1 MSRNPCD
8 DTYSGTAPAS
18 CVETQV
24 AAAAI
29 EARSADLDLYI
40 TMHSYT
46 QLWLVPWGGSEDKPA
61 DYDDLVGAVGRQW
74 RQTCRLR

>member
-18 CVETQV
+18 CIETQV

-61 DYDDLVGAVGRQW
+61 DYDDLVGSVGRQW
-74 RQTCRLR
+74 GQTCRLR